1 MDRPF
6 DVIVVGLLRN
16 QATIAKEIVKDVT
29 QFRELRGFLLFG
41 GTDRTISIKGID
53 EGGGLTLA
61 TDTLPQ
67 RFLICSSSCLTSSG
81 KREISEGPRRLKYR
95 DSRRLALVPTVPEL
109 MAGGIC
115 KRSGRKFPR
124 SWERKPVVI

>member
-53 EGGGLTLA
+53 E
-61 TDTLPQ
+61 
-67 RFLICSSSCLTSSG
+67 
-81 KREISEGPRRLKYR
+81 
-95 DSRRLALVPTVPEL
+95 
-109 MAGGIC
+109 
-115 KRSGRKFPR
+115 
-124 SWERKPVVI
+124 PVAD